1 MTSVL
6 DTQQA
11 YWRTLQYRV
20 KMPSRRDTKRWLGD
34 TRTEEAVPLVQ
45 KSAEPSSTLTT
56 AVNDLRVSE
65 QGKESLVM
73 MTHLRDDDMSM
84 TLLAS
89 GDSSEN
95 ACEGGSE
102 SEAVGACAGGDIEG
116 QDNNSNNLV
125 TGAEG
130 DGIVEDQREMFAV
143 MPLTWCP
150 HLVEVQPLPEHGIDA
165 NQRCDECQ
173 HIGEN
178 WVCLTCYTVSCS
190 KHGRHKTSVI
200 SCQS

>member
-1 MTSVL
+1 MMQCHFVL
-6 DTQQA
+6 A
-11 YWRTLQYRV
+11 
-20 KMPSRRDTKRWLGD
+20 
-34 TRTEEAVPLVQ
+34 
-45 KSAEPSSTLTT
+45 
-56 AVNDLRVSE
+56 VSE

-84 TLLAS
+84 TLLAA

-130 DGIVEDQREMFAV
+130 DGVVVRDLVTAFSIPSRGTLD
-143 MPLTWCP
+143 
-150 HLVEVQPLPEHGIDA
+150 HLGGTGPFG
-165 NQRCDECQ
+165 
-173 HIGEN
+173 GN
-178 WVCLTCYTVSCS
+178 WT
-190 KHGRHKTSVI
+190 I
-200 SCQS
+200 